1 MYRFFKKS
9 NKNMAQ
15 KKDNLTKSLKE
26 IEEIVNWFE
35 RQDEVDVEEG
45 IKKVKKGASL
55 IKDSKKRLKEIENEF
70 EDVKKELEE

>member
-1 MYRFFKKS
+1 MT
-9 NKNMAQ
+9 AQ

-35 RQDEVDVEEG
+35 AQGEVDVEEG
-45 IKKVKKGASL
+45 IKKIKKGASL

-70 EDVKKELEE
+70 EDVKKELG

>member
-1 MYRFFKKS
+1 
-9 NKNMAQ
+9 MAQ

-35 RQDEVDVEEG
+35 AQDEVDVEEG
-45 IKKVKKGASL
+45 IEKVKKGASL

-70 EDVKKELEE
+70 EDVKKDLEE

>member
-1 MYRFFKKS
+1 MT
-9 NKNMAQ
+9 AQ

-26 IEEIVNWFE
+26 IEEIVDWFE
-35 RQDEVDVEEG
+35 GQDEVDVEEG

-70 EDVKKELEE
+70 EEVKKELGE

>member
-1 MYRFFKKS
+1 MT
-9 NKNMAQ
+9 AE

-35 RQDEVDVEEG
+35 AQDEVDVEEG

-70 EDVKKELEE
+70 EDVKKDLEDVI

>member
-1 MYRFFKKS
+1 
-9 NKNMAQ
+9 MATQ

-35 RQDEVDVEEG
+35 KQDEVDVEEG

-55 IKDSKKRLKEIENEF
+55 IKDSKKRLSEIENEF
-70 EDVKKELEE
+70 EEVKKELE

>member
-1 MYRFFKKS
+1 
-9 NKNMAQ
+9 MAQ

-35 RQDEVDVEEG
+35 TQDEVDVEEG
-45 IKKVKKGASL
+45 IKKVKKGAGL

-70 EDVKKELEE
+70 EDVKKDLEK

>member
-1 MYRFFKKS
+1 
-9 NKNMAQ
+9 MAQ

-35 RQDEVDVEEG
+35 AQDEVDVEEG

-70 EDVKKELEE
+70 EDVKKDLQNVT